1 MKKAFAEC
9 CRVLIGAVFIFSGA
23 VKAIDPVGGAI
34 KLDDYFNAFGLE
46 ALAPFALMLSFC
58 LASFEFALGVCML
71 TGVYR
76 RYVSLLVLLFMCF
89 MTPLTFYLAVADPV
103 SDCGCFGDALVITNW
118 ETFYKNIVLL
128 VAAIV
133 VFLWNQRLL
142 QVYTFKV
149 YWFVALYAYVFCLG
163 FAYANYRNLPIVDFR
178 PYKVGANI
186 NRLMEIPEGAPQA
199 EYRYSFIYEK
209 DGVQKEFT
217 LDNYPAND
225 STWTFVDQKS
235 ELIRPGY
242 EPAVKDF
249 IVYDADGTDITDLIL
264 NDDRGVFL
272 LISPDLDKAN
282 DSRLEEIND
291 LYDYAHE
298 NGYAFYC
305 LTASTPDAI
314 RKWVENTGAEY
325 PFCMA
330 DETVLKTMIRS
341 NPGLMLLKGGTILAK
356 WSYSQLPGEEQ
367 LKPVISGYLGETAVN
382 AKEGRHTVAIL
393 SSFILPLL
401 LVFVYDYFVNRRRRK
416 REPEAKSK

>member
-1 MKKAFAEC
+1 MAEC
-9 CRVLIGAVFIFSGA
+9 CRILIGAVFIFSGA

-34 KLDDYFNAFGLE
+34 KLEDYFNAFGLE
-46 ALAPFALMLSFC
+46 ALAPFALLLSFC

-71 TGVYR
+71 AGVYR

-89 MTPLTFYLAVADPV
+89 MTPLTLYLAIANPV
-103 SDCGCFGDALVITNW
+103 SDCGCFGEALILTNW

-128 VAAIV
+128 VAAFV

-149 YWFVALYAYVFCLG
+149 YWFVALYAYVFCFG

-186 NRLMEIPEGAPQA
+186 NRLMEIPEDAPQA

-225 STWTFVDQKS
+225 STWVFVDQKS

-242 EPAVKDF
+242 EPPVKDF
-249 IVYDADGTDITDLIL
+249 IVYDAGDTDITDLIL
-264 NDDRGVFL
+264 NDKRGVFL
-272 LISPDLDKAN
+272 LISPDLDEAN

-314 RKWVENTGAEY
+314 GRWVENTGAEY
-325 PFCMA
+325 PFCTA

-341 NPGLMLLKGGTILAK
+341 NPGLMLLKDGTILAK
-356 WSYSQLPGEEQ
+356 WSYARLPEEEQ
-367 LKPVISGYLGETAVN
+367 LKPVMDGYLDETVEKT
-382 AKEGRHTVAIL
+382 KEGRHTATIL
-393 SSFILPLL
+393 SGFTLPLL
-401 LVFVYDYFVNRRRRK
+401 LVFVYDYFVNRRRK
-416 REPEAKSK
+416 KEKPEVKSM